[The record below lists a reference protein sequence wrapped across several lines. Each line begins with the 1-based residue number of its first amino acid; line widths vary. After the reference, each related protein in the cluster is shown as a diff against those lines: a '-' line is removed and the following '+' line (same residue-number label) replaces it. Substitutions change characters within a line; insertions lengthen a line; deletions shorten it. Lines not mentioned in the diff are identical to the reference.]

1 MINKSKI
8 RRIVSLS
15 LMLAGAVLVGGYL
28 TNVSAQTG
36 GRDPFGAPA
45 WKRKTAPV
53 STAPSKPGQPGQP
66 RNPKTGKPIPPPVI
80 PVGAPAIE
88 QRINYYKQMR
98 LQAAESGQPIPKVT
112 SVLTLEEMSV
122 TGIVKTPRGYAA
134 LIEAKP
140 IDLSYTIYPGE
151 KFFDGQL
158 VAIEENRLVFRK
170 VIKMSNG
177 KFIASVENKPIRE
190 YTDREQITGTAPIQ
204 PSEKPTESA
213 ANVPPAAAPTG
224 DAKPNAATPSKV
236 ISPLDEMEHQPTEK
250 SKDSAKKEKAD
261 KTDKK
266 GKKPVKV
273 ARKQ

>member
-8 RRIVSLS
+8 RRTVSLS
-15 LMLAGAVLVGGYL
+15 LMLSGLMLISGHL
-28 TNVSAQTG
+28 TNSFGQTN

-45 WKRKTAPV
+45 WKKKANAPAATTTTA
-53 STAPSKPGQPGQP
+53 QPGQP
-66 RNPKTGKPIPPPVI
+66 RNPKTGKPLPPPIVA
-80 PVGAPAIE
+80 VGAPGIE

-98 LQAAESGQPIPKVT
+98 LQAAESGQTIPKVT

-134 LIEAKP
+134 LVEARP

-170 VIKMSNG
+170 VVKMSNG

-190 YTDREQITGTAPIQ
+190 YTDREQLTGTAPIQ
-204 PSEKPTESA
+204 PGEKQPETA
-213 ANVPPAAAPTG
+213 VNAQPAPT
-224 DAKPNAATPSKV
+224 APSQVKPNSTAPAMV
-236 ISPLDEMEHQPTEK
+236 ISPLDEMDRQPTEK
-250 SKDSAKKEKAD
+250 PKDSAKD
-261 KTDKK
+261 RTDKK

-273 ARKQ
+273 AKKQ